1 MGEQVLGADVG
12 GTYTD
17 FLVVDR
23 ENTGI
28 RIAKVLTTPGN
39 QAQGFLEDRG
49 GNNCVLWRVCID
61 PKRDCKH
68 VNLVHEEGAQ
78 PG

>member
-39 QAQGFLEDRG
+39 QSYRPLRLPLPLAQ
-49 GNNCVLWRVCID
+49 
-61 PKRDCKH
+61 
-68 VNLVHEEGAQ
+68 
-78 PG
+78 